1 MILVSS
7 CSCACTIHWSQVLSR
22 EWRQAMVQLHMSDLQ
37 FYFVL
42 KCDLYLIFGGK
53 FVTMTE
59 WRIYGSINYT
69 NMICRLFSAMD
80 YRWLNRGNNF
90 SKSRIK
96 LQHFLRKR
104 VDLKISSAKYWPFCL
119 GLNVLNLINIRNVR
133 YMPPVFLRFG
143 MITDQ

>member
-1 MILVSS
+1 M
-7 CSCACTIHWSQVLSR
+7 
-22 EWRQAMVQLHMSDLQ
+22 
-37 FYFVL
+37 
-42 KCDLYLIFGGK
+42 FGGK

-80 YRWLNRGNNF
+80 YRWLDRGNNF
-90 SKSRIK
+90 SKIRIK